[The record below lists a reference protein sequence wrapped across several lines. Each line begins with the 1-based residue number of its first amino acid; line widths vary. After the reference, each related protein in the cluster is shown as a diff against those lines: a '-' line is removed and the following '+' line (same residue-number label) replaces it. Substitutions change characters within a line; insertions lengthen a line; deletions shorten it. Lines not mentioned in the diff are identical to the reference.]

1 MGEYRHRTTGE
12 VKTQGEWRAAHRNTS
27 FPKVWGQNVL
37 DSLELDAV
45 LASPKPDAGP
55 YQNVVRDGVEQDA
68 LGNWVERWIVRDMF
82 SDYMDVDGVTHT
94 KAEQEQAYQAVLDEM
109 AAKGVRQQR
118 DRLLAECDW
127 IVIMHT
133 EKGTNIPAAWEIY
146 RQSLRDITAQAGFPH
161 NVQWP
166 AKPE

>member
-55 YQNVVRDGVEQDA
+55 YQSVVRDGVEQDA
-68 LGNWVERWIVRDMF
+68 LGNWVERWVVRDMF

-109 AAKGVRQQR
+109 AAKSVRQQR
-118 DRLLAECDW
+118 DRLLAETDW
-127 IVIMHT
+127 MALSDVTLSAEM
-133 EKGTNIPAAWEIY
+133 ASY
-146 RQSLRDITAQAGFPH
+146 RQALRDVPSQAGFPH
-161 NVQWP
+161 TIVWP
-166 AKPE
+166 TKP

>member
-55 YQNVVRDGVEQDA
+55 YQSVVRDGVEQDA

-82 SDYMDVDGVTHT
+82 SDYTDEQGVTHT
-94 KAEQEQAYQAVLDEM
+94 KAEQEAAYQAVLDEI
-109 AAKGVRQQR
+109 AAKTVRQQR
-118 DRLLAECDW
+118 DRLLAETDW
-127 IVIMHT
+127 MALSDVTLSPEM
-133 EKGTNIPAAWEIY
+133 AAY
-146 RQSLRDITAQAGFPH
+146 RQALRDIPSQAGFPH
-161 NVQWP
+161 TIVWP
-166 AKPE
+166 TKP

>member
-55 YQNVVRDGVEQDA
+55 YQSVVRDGVEQDA
-68 LGNWVERWIVRDMF
+68 LGNWVERWVVRDMF
-82 SDYMDVDGVTHT
+82 SDYTDEQGVTHT
-94 KAEQEQAYQAVLDEM
+94 KAEQEAAYQAVLDEM

-118 DRLLAECDW
+118 DRLLAETDW
-127 IVIMHT
+127 MALSDVTLSAEM
-133 EKGTNIPAAWEIY
+133 ASY
-146 RQSLRDITAQAGFPH
+146 RQALRDVPSQAGFPH
-161 NVQWP
+161 TIVWP
-166 AKPE
+166 TKP

>member
-1 MGEYRHRTTGE
+1 MFAKIKDGAVHKFPYSVSQLRHDNP
-12 VKTQGEWRAAHRNTS
+12 NTS
-27 FPKVWGQNVL
+27 FPKHIP
-37 DSLELDAV
+37 DAV
-45 LASPKPDAGP
+45 MAEYGMVPVTEQPAPSFDPLTHFAEWGPVPVNQGGQWVLLPTVRELSPEQIAERAS
-55 YQNVVRDGVEQDA
+55 E
-68 LGNWVERWIVRDMF
+68 
-82 SDYMDVDGVTHT
+82 
-94 KAEQEQAYQAVLDEM
+94 
-109 AAKGVRQQR
+109 AATGVRQQR
-118 DRLLAECDW
+118 DRLLSECDW